1 VWENPAS
8 KDHMNQPPPKSRAPK
23 LSSAEAQTRLADAL
37 RENLRRRKA
46 QLRARDSK
54 EGDSKGDSKTAV
66 DKSGPGDE
74 GKTS

>member
-1 VWENPAS
+1 
-8 KDHMNQPPPKSRAPK
+8 MTQPPSPKSRAPK

-54 EGDSKGDSKTAV
+54 ETAV
-66 DKSGPGDE
+66 DKPGGGDE
-74 GKTS
+74 GKSS